1 MGQGGIIMT
10 TNVIFNDEFVS
21 EAKSCAD
28 AESRSVS
35 EQIELWAKVGRTMIA
50 NPDLNYEF
58 VSELMAADR
67 EVKQGLFTTY
77 KRRTKSLTN

>member
-1 MGQGGIIMT
+1 MA
-10 TNVIFNDEFVS
+10 TNVIFSD
-21 EAKSCAD
+21 
-28 AESRSVS
+28 
-35 EQIELWAKVGRTMIA
+35 
-50 NPDLNYEF
+50 EF